1 MSKIPQNAT
10 GTAYIPPF
18 WFGTQIDIFSI
29 FSLHVTRFVGLIWPI
44 PKLFS
49 DEHPM
54 KSEA

>member
-29 FSLHVTRFVGLIWPI
+29 FSLHVTRFVGLIGPI